1 MVIIL
6 SFSML
11 GFFTFLTSSKSMI
24 TIFSQSM
31 YYMWFIFH
39 IYVLYISWNISAQ
52 YHKLSSCINH
62 RFFSYMFLYTNKK
75 TLCINCVVNVQYEM
89 PAHVTFN
96 LFIISNHY
104 DVNYSICCKGLSCGE
119 LLCITT
125 FILRISSFVSNG
137 INLLLTTVT
146 LCIVFYVVS
155 FL

>member
-96 LFIISNHY
+96 LFIISIIMMVIIQYVVKVFLAGNCY
-104 DVNYSICCKGLSCGE
+104 ALPLSYWGLD
-119 LLCITT
+119 
-125 FILRISSFVSNG
+125 SFVSNG